1 MPFVSITRLRVRRW
15 RLLPQFLI
23 QSIRIARQA
32 QRASGSIAVSILR
45 DAYRAFWTRTV
56 WRDEAAMR
64 AFMQSGAHRRVMA
77 RLPEWCDEAA
87 IVHWGQDTEEA
98 PSWTEA
104 HRRLK
109 QEGRRSRV
117 SDPSETHRRFEF
129 PERRAGG
136 EVVFK

>member
-32 QRASGSIAVSILR
+32 QRAAGSIAVSVLR
-45 DAYRAFWTRTV
+45 DADRAFWTRTV

-64 AFMQSGAHRRVMA
+64 VFMRSGVHRRVMA

-87 IVHWGQDTEEA
+87 LVHGCKTRRK
-98 PSWTEA
+98 
-104 HRRLK
+104 RRL
-109 QEGRRSRV
+109 GRKRI
-117 SDPSETHRRFEF
+117 
-129 PERRAGG
+129 AA
-136 EVVFK
+136 